1 MYLCVDAVA
10 FTSAHF
16 GAGTGTI
23 FLDNV
28 GCSGTESS
36 ILDCSYDSDN
46 IYCAYGH
53 QEDAGVRCQC
63 KNTNRHLNVT
73 N

>member
-1 MYLCVDAVA
+1 MA
-10 FTSAHF
+10 FTNAHF
-16 GAGTGTI
+16 GAGSGTI

-46 IYCAYGH
+46 VYCSTGH

-63 KNTNRHLNVT
+63 KICKYVNNIR
-73 N
+73 